1 MTDPQLSCPDQV
13 MAVSSLRDPSDI
25 SRGIEA
31 TPIALQNEDDLED
44 VSDFVVCYCKCTVK

>member
-1 MTDPQLSCPDQV
+1 MTAAQLSCPDQV

-44 VSDFVVCYCKCTVK
+44 VSDFVVCYCKCIVK